1 MDEQQ
6 VEVVDGK
13 EKLGRTGGGNDDEID
28 EVWMRGD
35 GGLRERVGGGRERVC
50 GCVRGVWKLFL

>member
-35 GGLRERVGGGRERVC
+35 GGLRERVGG
-50 GCVRGVWKLFL
+50 